1 MLHLTRQETRVIYS
15 FLAIL
20 LLGISIVGVKQWVA
34 GRDSFFHQARQTP
47 VSFQNHR
54 ELMVFVKGAVKYPG
68 VYNLPVGSRILEA
81 VQKATPKED
90 ADILFL
96 ELAEFVRDG
105 QTIEVPL
112 KAEADALASQTRGV
126 EKTAAVQDLKVNLNT
141 ADITALDNLPGI
153 GPGLAARIIEFR
165 QKRPFAS
172 VEDLYKVGGI
182 GQKKFD
188 QIKDKVTVE

>member
-20 LLGISIVGVKQWVA
+20 FLGLSIVGIKQWVA
-34 GRDSFFHQARQTP
+34 GGDSFFYQAGRTQ
-47 VSFQNHR
+47 VSFQDHR
-54 ELMVFVKGAVKYPG
+54 ELMVLVKGAVKYPG
-68 VYNLPVGSRILEA
+68 VYNVAAGARILEA
-81 VQKATPKED
+81 VQKATPRED
-90 ADILFL
+90 ADILLL

-112 KAEADALASQTRGV
+112 KTQINTGKAQTSAVGTTLAL
-126 EKTAAVQDLKVNLNT
+126 QDSKVNLNT
-141 ADITALDNLPGI
+141 ADIEALDNLPGI

-165 QKRPFAS
+165 EKSPFSS